1 MNRKRSLAL
10 VVIGLLVCV
19 AAAAKEKAKAIANF
33 RAFAVNMQGGPA
45 TNAGVVQIGIDRWS
59 TDEERAALIT
69 TLKEKGSTALLN
81 ALVKLPPL
89 GYIRMPN
96 TLGWDLY
103 YARQNQLPDGT
114 RQVVIA
120 TNRPLGFGEVARQ
133 TRSADY
139 DFTLVEMHFD
149 KSGKGEGKLA
159 AAAEITFNNK
169 TQQIEIENY
178 GPMPVKL
185 LDIKET
191 QPK

>member
-1 MNRKRSLAL
+1 MNRKRNLTLL
-10 VVIGLLVCV
+10 VVGLLVCM
-19 AAAAKEKAKAIANF
+19 AAAAKEKAIANF
-33 RAFAVNMQGGPA
+33 RAFAVNMDGGPR
-45 TNAGVVQIGIDRWS
+45 TNTGVVEIGINRWS

-81 ALVKLPPL
+81 ALVKLPPV

-114 RQVVIA
+114 RQIVIA
-120 TNRPLGFGEVARQ
+120 TNRPLGFGEVKRQ
-133 TRSADY
+133 TRSVDY

-159 AAAEITFNNK
+159 AAAEVTFNNK

-178 GPMPVKL
+178 GPMPTKL